1 MFCDS
6 KKIINNTYESIMN
19 KILISKEKEKDNITE
34 YFQELTDDDR
44 NIENIFKTHKLGKWS
59 KGLQKGLTQYDVDTY
74 DEERENLEKQAIKDL
89 KLGKNMA
96 VTDMNREIYSLELDE
111 SAMLNDRIE
120 EEVDDLLDYE
130 DDNFVDEEYGEDYYN
145 NDGY

>member
-1 MFCDS
+1 
-6 KKIINNTYESIMN
+6 
-19 KILISKEKEKDNITE
+19 
-34 YFQELTDDDR
+34 
-44 NIENIFKTHKLGKWS
+44 
-59 KGLQKGLTQYDVDTY
+59 
-74 DEERENLEKQAIKDL
+74 
-89 KLGKNMA
+89 MA